1 MSDREKL
8 KKLNRNNYNNIP
20 NVKEEEKRSQ
30 DHQISS
36 VHTDMDKNYTVEAA
50 NYISIYR
57 TIILK

>member
-8 KKLNRNNYNNIP
+8 KKLNRNNNYNNIP
-20 NVKEEEKRSQ
+20 NVTEEEEKRSL

-50 NYISIYR
+50 ASYIDLS
-57 TIILK
+57 

>member
-30 DHQISS
+30 DQISS

-50 NYISIYR
+50 SYISIYR
-57 TIILK
+57 KIILK